1 MSIQETRIGE
11 LVDDIRCGITD
22 LDLIE
27 KYQISAKILKALFNQ
42 LLDERKVTGAELYW
56 RPLMCDDSAESESR
70 RVLPRYLA
78 ASLIPVHFEENPQMK
93 GWIFDIND
101 KGVRICGLAAI
112 PGEVKKIVISVRQMK
127 KINEIVAEAECRW
140 FSREGPEARPVAGFI
155 ITSITPENLRE
166 FRDLIRRMTGC
177 EYR

>member
-11 LVDDIRCGITD
+11 LIDDIRCGITD
-22 LDLIE
+22 FDLIE
-27 KYQISAKILKALFNQ
+27 KYQISAKTLKALFNQ

-56 RPLMCDDSAESESR
+56 RPLMCDDSVESESR

-78 ASLIPVHFEENPQMK
+78 AFLIPAHFEEDPQTK

-101 KGVRICGLAAI
+101 KGLRIFGLAAI

-127 KINEIVAEAECRW
+127 EIKEIVAEAECRW
-140 FSREGPEARPVAGFI
+140 YAQEGPEARHMAGFR

-166 FRDLIRRMTGC
+166 FRDLIRQMTVC